1 MAGEM
6 KMKKMLI
13 IIVAILLIFAVS
25 YFYMHKTNKK
35 IPDSADLV
43 YKGGGN
49 CMAVVKVLNVVGD
62 STVSWEDA
70 IHKAVEEAAKS
81 IDNISGIE
89 VVNQT
94 ANVKNGKIVEYKA
107 NIQIAYRAD
116 KELG

>member
-1 MAGEM
+1 
-6 KMKKMLI
+6 MKKILI
-13 IIVAILLIFAVS
+13 AVAVLLIIVAI
-25 YFYMHKTNKK
+25 FYLHRSGKK
-35 IPDSADLV
+35 IPDSANLV
-43 YKGGGN
+43 YKGGDS
-49 CMAVVKVLNVVGD
+49 MAVVKVLNVVGD

-81 IDNISGIE
+81 VPNISGIE

-116 KELG
+116 GQLD

>member
-1 MAGEM
+1 MVGEI
-6 KMKKMLI
+6 KMKKTLI
-13 IIVAILLIFAVS
+13 IMVAILLIFAIS

-43 YKGGGN
+43 FKGGGN
-49 CMAVVKVLNVVGD
+49 PMAVVKVLNVVGD

-70 IHKAVEEAAKS
+70 IHKAVEEAAKT

-116 KELG
+116 QGLD

>member
-1 MAGEM
+1 
-6 KMKKMLI
+6 
-13 IIVAILLIFAVS
+13 
-25 YFYMHKTNKK
+25 
-35 IPDSADLV
+35 
-43 YKGGGN
+43 
-49 CMAVVKVLNVVGD
+49 
-62 STVSWEDA
+62 SWEDA

-116 KELG
+116 KELD

>member
-1 MAGEM
+1 MAAV
-6 KMKKMLI
+6 I
-13 IIVAILLIFAVS
+13 LIFALS

-35 IPDSADLV
+35 VPESADLV
-43 YKGGGN
+43 YKGGGKG
-49 CMAVVKVLNVVGD
+49 MAVVKILNVVGD
-62 STVSWEDA
+62 STISWDDA

-107 NIQIAYRAD
+107 NLQIAYRVD
-116 KELG
+116 KEI

>member
-1 MAGEM
+1 MVGEI
-6 KMKKMLI
+6 KMKKVLI
-13 IIVAILLIFAVS
+13 IIAAILLISVFS

-70 IHKAVEEAAKS
+70 IHKAVEEASKS

-89 VVNQT
+89 LVNQT

-107 NIQIAYRAD
+107 NIQIAYRVD